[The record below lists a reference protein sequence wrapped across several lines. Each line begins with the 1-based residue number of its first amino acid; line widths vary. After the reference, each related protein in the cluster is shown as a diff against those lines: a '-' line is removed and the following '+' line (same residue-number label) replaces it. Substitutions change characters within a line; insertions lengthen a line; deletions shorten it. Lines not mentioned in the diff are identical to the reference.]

1 MDIFFLWTNFFNNDE
16 NNNNWEIA
24 HKRERHLK
32 INNFF
37 ENVVLFYS
45 LTGNDIT
52 DLLFIFLY
60 ITYNNIL
67 LISVYIM

>member
-1 MDIFFLWTNFFNNDE
+1 MDIFFLWTNYFNNDE

-52 DLLFIFLY
+52 DFPHSTHDNLL
-60 ITYNNIL
+60 TY
-67 LISVYIM
+67 SRHFVDYF